1 MNTYLHILVYFNLL
15 FSMTGVELAKK
26 IKDRPKPF
34 DTQSNSSM
42 ILTNKK
48 GKEKNLLLISK
59 SKDDSKKQMIWF
71 LEPKDDYGDEICA
84 DDFLLC
90 GGTISNNF
98 TPSSPQYIPSTPEK
112 EEEEEW
118 GPSSPRYE
126 DDQW

>member
-26 IKDRPKPF
+26 MKDRPKPF

-71 LEPKDDYGDEICA
+71 LKPKDDYGIS
-84 DDFLLC
+84 FLK
-90 GGTISNNF
+90 IEQKMIPPN
-98 TPSSPQYIPSTPEK
+98 PPQR
-112 EEEEEW
+112 W
-118 GPSSPRYE
+118 GPEPVGM
-126 DDQW
+126 Q